1 VRITK
6 ITAVATAVKARGDF
20 PADGFGALPEIRL
33 EAELEPDD
41 NPEACAEELQER
53 AHIMLT
59 NHCKRMMAAAR
70 AAERM
75 KKKGTLAETFSP
87 GGPGKPM
94 RMGNIHLTMEDA
106 KASMLR
112 QILDSQGSQVQKAF
126 EKLSKE
132 ERTTEFRRAMGVVE
146 DVTP

>member
-1 VRITK
+1 MKITK
-6 ITAVATAVKARGDF
+6 ITALAKAENTVPFKDS
-20 PADGFGALPEIRL
+20 DLDCLPEVRI

-59 NHCKRMMAAAR
+59 RHCKRMAAAVA

-75 KKKGTLAETFSP
+75 RNKKTGMYSAGNGMAHMS
-87 GGPGKPM
+87 
-94 RMGNIHLTMEDA
+94 NIHLTMEDA
-106 KASMLR
+106 NASMLR
-112 QILDSQGSQVQKAF
+112 QIVEAQGSQIQKAF
-126 EKLSKE
+126 DNLSKE

-146 DVTP
+146 DITS